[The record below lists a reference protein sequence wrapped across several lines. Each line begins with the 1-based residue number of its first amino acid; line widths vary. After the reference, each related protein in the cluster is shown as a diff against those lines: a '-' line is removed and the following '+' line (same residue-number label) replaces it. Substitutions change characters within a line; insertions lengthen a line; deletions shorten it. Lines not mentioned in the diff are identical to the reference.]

1 MSTDNYYIAIIFVI
15 IISPLIGSFLNVVIY
30 RLPLMLEAMW
40 RDECIEFIKED
51 PIIQKELNISNIKDI
66 KQDNNK
72 KHTSLNLAY
81 PASFCPSCKT
91 NIKFYDNIPIFSY
104 LFLKGKC
111 RACKT
116 KIPFIYFFIEIIT
129 LCLSLIIVLKFGFS
143 YKTLAALVLTWI
155 LIAASVID
163 YKHYI
168 LPDNLTIPTLWLG
181 LIINLNNTFISIHL
195 AVLSAC
201 IGYLLFWSI
210 AKAYTLSTKKEG
222 IGYGDFKLYA
232 LFGAWIGLF
241 MLPQIIIISSFL
253 AIFSA
258 LMAKLIFNR
267 SLLSNPIPYGPFI
280 AIAGY
285 IALIYGDNI
294 NNWYLNFFVF

>member
-1 MSTDNYYIAIIFVI
+1 M
-15 IISPLIGSFLNVVIY
+15 
-30 RLPLMLEAMW
+30 
-40 RDECIEFIKED
+40 
-51 PIIQKELNISNIKDI
+51 
-66 KQDNNK
+66 
-72 KHTSLNLAY
+72 
-81 PASFCPSCKT
+81 
-91 NIKFYDNIPIFSY
+91 
-104 LFLKGKC
+104 
-111 RACKT
+111 
-116 KIPFIYFFIEIIT
+116 
-129 LCLSLIIVLKFGFS
+129 
-143 YKTLAALVLTWI
+143 
-155 LIAASVID
+155 ID